1 METSVTEKEERTI
14 PSDVPTSAPQPQHHD
29 SITDSTQESIHA
41 LDKYSNLQGEIEQ
54 VRQEVS
60 LRRSDLSACQTELH
74 ELQIRHDTM
83 VEAIHQARLDE
94 MSWRDQS
101 ARLHQDLQEMKQVYT
116 TAQNRRGCAE
126 KVRSMNQ
133 RRSTDA
139 RRTMDE
145 SMRNFHDACHRL
157 LYRRRG
163 AFLARKEEGRVGG
176 GSGHDRMMAPM
187 DASTENASQIHQ
199 TDWFLVLS
207 RVWSEHSEAE
217 KRDDDE
223 RRPADEP
230 PQENVRTPTTQ
241 EGEMGMQTSAGGVA
255 SEECEQARGN
265 AEDTDTESSTKMVT
279 DKDCASLFQE
289 FMKRVRAADAVRDA
303 IIAKAEAKLSKA
315 QSHHDQMLQTRDH
328 VQEEHERWSTKVHR
342 QRDNCTNIANQ
353 LARIQKDLRDLQ
365 EQLDHAQAQNALMQK
380 KMAGVR
386 SIGGSSNNDGRYN
399 GWKTESLFQI
409 ASHTIAVF
417 QTVVTVPGRDL
428 ARQFPSSH
436 RLHYPLPMLLPPAIH
451 TPNPRRPEKQ
461 IPMPAIEVQ
470 ARAQTNCQPRMP

>member
-1 METSVTEKEERTI
+1 METSVTENEERTI
-14 PSDVPTSAPQPQHHD
+14 PSDVPTSAQQQEHHD
-29 SITDSTQESIHA
+29 SITDSTQEPIHA

-60 LRRSDLSACQTELH
+60 RRRADLSACQTEGH
-74 ELQIRHDTM
+74 ELQVRHDTM

-133 RRSTDA
+133 RRSRDA
-139 RRTMDE
+139 RRTMEE

-157 LYRRRG
+157 LYRRHG
-163 AFLARKEEGRVGG
+163 AFLSRKEEGRVGI
-176 GSGHDRMMAPM
+176 GSGHDGMMAPM
-187 DASTENASQIHQ
+187 DASTENASQILQ
-199 TDWFLVLS
+199 TDWFIVLS
-207 RVWSEHSEAE
+207 QVWSEHSEAE

-223 RRPADEP
+223 T

-241 EGEMGMQTSAGGVA
+241 EGEMDVQTSTGGVA
-255 SEECEQARGN
+255 SEECEQPRWN

-279 DKDCASLFQE
+279 DKDCDSLFQE

-303 IIAKAEAKLSKA
+303 KIAKAEAKLSKA
-315 QSHHDQMLQTRDH
+315 QSHHHQMLQTRDQ
-328 VQEEHERWSTKVHR
+328 VQEEHKRWSTKVHR

-353 LARIQKDLRDLQ
+353 LARIQKDIRDLQ
-365 EQLDHAQAQNALMQK
+365 EHLDHAQAQNGFMQK

-386 SIGGSSNNDGRYN
+386 SICGSSNNDGRYN
-399 GWKTESLFQI
+399 EWKTESLFQI

-436 RLHYPLPMLLPPAIH
+436 RHHHPLPILLPPAIH
-451 TPNPRRPEKQ
+451 TPNPRRSEKQ
-461 IPMPAIEVQ
+461 IPIPAIEV
-470 ARAQTNCQPRMP
+470 RAQAPTNCQTHTP